1 MMAFPTSQDR
11 IPNLLK
17 GEEGRGIKSETWL
30 ACARTQRR
38 LSWIAKPLRRKEPVL
53 KTPFYNLEKSHA
65 SNYTPQVLGIVRKQF
80 EKIDSAFF
88 LFEHAKPPVE
98 RSSVHEV
105 GPLYKLVNGQM
116 NRLVSSGVTKE

>member
-1 MMAFPTSQDR
+1 MGPKCKAPQPIR
-11 IPNLLK
+11 
-17 GEEGRGIKSETWL
+17 GREGRGIKSETWL

-38 LSWIAKPLRRKEPVL
+38 LSWIGKPLKCKVPAL

-65 SNYTPQVLGIVRKQF
+65 SNYTPQVFGIVRKEF

-105 GPLYKLVNGQM
+105 GAVYKLVNGQM